1 MTTKKPA
8 MSREAVKDMIY
19 GAMREFSTNTKFWYG
34 GINDDFSHLTPQGE
48 REMLTM
54 FNKFIPMLKRCE
66 DQRIQDMAKRMTWGE
81 LGGEDTAS
89 IVEPSR
95 DEL

>member
-1 MTTKKPA
+1 
-8 MSREAVKDMIY
+8 
-19 GAMREFSTNTKFWYG
+19 
-34 GINDDFSHLTPQGE
+34 
-48 REMLTM
+48 MLTM

-81 LGGEDTAS
+81 LGGEDTDS
-89 IVEPSR
+89 ITELSR